1 MISLLAEGWRF
12 VPHSYAFV
20 NQWQC
25 LELMKRPDVRL
36 YFRDASLGQKK
47 WPKLRGVF
55 SEADEASIGNLS
67 DIPPGQRAD
76 VAFRMTVPVSF
87 RTTDAAQLYVLGT
100 ADFGWLPNVMIEDR
114 RSLAEAHAGS
124 DAVLVSPSAWSKWGL
139 IRAGA
144 QEERVIVLP
153 HGVDV
158 RVFRPQTIEERRSQR
173 LRRQWTDRF
182 VFLNVSAHALSKG
195 TDLLL
200 KAFSR
205 VALRFPEAMLALK
218 GSDDVYRSREMV
230 QRWLRERL
238 TPREREAIKN
248 RVWYSGKVVS
258 FRDLAGMFGAAD
270 AYVTPYRSESFNL
283 PALEAVACGL
293 PLICTS
299 GGPTDEYTTDAFAR
313 RIPARLVPGNR
324 PNEIIR
330 EPALDELTDAMCA
343 VLEDPTWRESARLYG
358 PLYVQERFTWSHA
371 IDQLLHQ
378 VRMGGSTTQ
387 L

>member
-1 MISLLAEGWRF
+1 
-12 VPHSYAFV
+12 
-20 NQWQC
+20 
-25 LELMKRPDVRL
+25 
-36 YFRDASLGQKK
+36 
-47 WPKLRGVF
+47 
-55 SEADEASIGNLS
+55 
-67 DIPPGQRAD
+67 
-76 VAFRMTVPVSF
+76 
-87 RTTDAAQLYVLGT
+87 LYVLGT

-124 DAVLVSPSAWSKWGL
+124 DAVIVSPSAWSKWGL

-144 QEERVIVLP
+144 QEARVIVIP
-153 HGVDV
+153 HGVDPQI
-158 RVFRPQTIEERRSQR
+158 FRPPAVEERRSQR
-173 LRRQWTDRF
+173 FRRQWTDRF

-238 TPREREAIKN
+238 TPKEREAIKN
-248 RVWYSGKVVS
+248 RVWYSGKVIS
-258 FRDLAGMFGAAD
+258 FRDLAAMFGAAD

-343 VLEDPTWRESARLYG
+343 AIEDPSWRESARLHG
-358 PLYVQERFTWSHA
+358 PLHVRERFTWSHA
-371 IDQLLHQ
+371 IDQLLHE
-378 VRMGGSTTQ
+378 VRTRGCSTQ
-387 L
+387 P

>member
-25 LELMKRPDVRL
+25 LELMKRPDVLL

-55 SEADEASIGNLS
+55 GAADEASIGNLP
-67 DIPPGQRAD
+67 DLPAGHQAD

-87 RTTDAAQLYVLGT
+87 RKTDAARLYVLGT

-124 DAVLVSPSAWSKWGL
+124 DAILVSPSAWSKWGL

-144 QEERVIVLP
+144 QEDRVIVLP
-153 HGVDV
+153 HGVDAGI
-158 RVFRPQTIEERRSQR
+158 FRPPTVEERRAQR
-173 LRRQWTDRF
+173 LRHRWTDRF

-205 VALRFPEAMLALK
+205 VAVRFPEAMLALK
-218 GSDDVYRSREMV
+218 GSDEVYHSREWV
-230 QRWLRERL
+230 QRWMRERL
-238 TPREREAIKN
+238 TQEEREAIKN

-283 PALEAVACGL
+283 PALEAIACGL

-299 GGPTDEYTTDAFAR
+299 GGPTDDYTTDAFAR

-343 VLEDPTWRESARLYG
+343 VLEDSSWRESARLHG
-358 PLYVQERFTWSHA
+358 PQHVRERFTWSHV

-378 VRMGGSTTQ
+378 IRLGDSATRS
-387 L
+387 